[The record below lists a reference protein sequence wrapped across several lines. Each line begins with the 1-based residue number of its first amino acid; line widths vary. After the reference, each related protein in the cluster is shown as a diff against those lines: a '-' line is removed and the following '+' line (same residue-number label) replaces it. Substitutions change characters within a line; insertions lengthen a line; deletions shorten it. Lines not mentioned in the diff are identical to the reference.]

1 MNAPLAREAL
11 VAIKRAVTLGLDS
24 LRAEKPQTLSD
35 WAADHFLLVGES
47 SHQKGGW
54 VAWPFQ
60 IGIMD
65 FMSDD
70 RIEELAVR
78 KSKRVGYSKMVTAFV
93 CYNIAHRRRKQALW
107 RASRD
112 RASFDS

>member
-1 MNAPLAREAL
+1 MTTVHRLTRDAVAAINA
-11 VAIKRAVTLGLDS
+11 AVRLGLES
-24 LRAEKPQTLSD
+24 LRAEVPQTLSQ
-35 WAADHFLLVGES
+35 WAGANFLLAGES

-70 RIEELAVR
+70 RIEELAVK
-78 KSKRVGYSKMVTAFV
+78 KS
-93 CYNIAHRRRKQALW
+93 
-107 RASRD
+107 
-112 RASFDS
+112 